1 MFTMKRYNKPDF
13 SKECFKLAPNAKI
26 EAVAIK
32 GVAPENFHATS
43 VYPEYYKASD
53 CWILPE
59 NARMDCVP
67 VLTDEKH
74 IAVKEFRNLEVGD
87 LVIIGRTENC
97 SEGIYLHSNGFIDE
111 NKERDVFSFRSGRS
125 RETTFS
131 KDYENLYNLLKYEKE
146 HGNIVWV
153 LGPAVVFDFKSR
165 EAMASLIDNGY
176 AHVIFGGNAVATHDL
191 EGALFSTTLGQDIW
205 HQDSKSNGHYHHLE
219 VINKVRKAGSIE
231 QFIEEY
237 NIQDGI
243 MHACVKNNIDYV
255 LAGSI
260 RDDGPLSGVISD
272 VYEAQDQM
280 RNHIINATTV
290 IGLATQL
297 HTIATGNMTPT
308 YTIKDGEVRP
318 VFIYAVDVS
327 EFVLNKL
334 RDRGTLEVTT
344 IVANIQDFL
353 FKLNNKLVSD
363 K

>member
-1 MFTMKRYNKPDF
+1 MFTMARYNKPDF
-13 SKECFKLAPNAKI
+13 SKESFKLAPDVRVESVAK
-26 EAVAIK
+26 K
-32 GVAPENFHATS
+32 GVAPDNFHATS
-43 VYPEYYKASD
+43 VYPEYYKVNG
-53 CWILPE
+53 CWILPD

-67 VLTDEKH
+67 VLIDEKH
-74 IAVKEFRNLEVGD
+74 IVVKEFRNLEVGD
-87 LVIIGRTENC
+87 RAIVGRKEDG
-97 SEGIYLHSNGFIDE
+97 SEGIFLHCNGFVNECIE
-111 NKERDVFSFRSGRS
+111 KEAFSFRSGRS

-165 EAMASLIDNGY
+165 EAMASLIDKGY
-176 AHVIFGGNAVATHDL
+176 ADVIFGGNAVATHDL
-191 EGALFSTTLGQDIW
+191 EGALFNTALGQDIW
-205 HQDSKSNGHYHHLE
+205 HQDSKPNGHYHHLE

-231 QFIEEY
+231 NFIEEY
-237 NIQDGI
+237 NIKDGI
-243 MHACVKNNIDYV
+243 MHACVKNSVDYV

-280 RNHIINATTV
+280 RKHIRNATTV

-353 FKLNNKLVSD
+353 FKLNNELVSD